1 MIKMKNSLKE
11 MTMHYLDLINH
22 HIKSHTLT
30 TMVVETLLLGKNQ
43 KSYEIMGLCVEY
55 KIKKQLKN
63 NYYENLIKFDEN
75 YNENVLHEKSNKI
88 WFCWFQG
95 IENAPDIVKICY
107 NSLKKLNDKEL
118 ILITKE
124 NMFEYI
130 SFPQFIMEKWKNGII
145 SSTHISD
152 LLRLELLIN
161 HGGLWVDATI
171 FCSSSNIPDYID
183 NSDLF
188 FYQHLTLNKY
198 ARSAFISSWLISA
211 KSNNK
216 ILMATRYLLYKYW
229 EKNDYQIDYFILHHF
244 MTLVLEFYPETWDQI
259 VPVDN
264 STPHILQNKLFEI
277 YDPSI
282 WKPLKESAC
291 FHKLTY
297 KFDDEKIKK
306 NNTYFKKV
314 LLNE

>member
-1 MIKMKNSLKE
+1 METSLKE
-11 MTMHYLDLINH
+11 MTMHYLNLIKH

-30 TMVVETLLLGKNQ
+30 TMVVETILFGKNQ
-43 KSYEIMGLCVEY
+43 KSYEIMGLSVEY

-63 NYYENLIKFDEN
+63 KYYKNLTEFHEN
-75 YNENVLHEKSNKI
+75 YDETVFHEKSNKV

-95 IENAPDIVKICY
+95 IENAPEIVEICY
-107 NSLKKLNDKEL
+107 NSLKENLNDKEI
-118 ILITKE
+118 ILITEE

-130 SFPQFIMEKWKNGII
+130 AFPQFIMEKWKKGII
-145 SSTHISD
+145 SNTHISD
-152 LLRLELLIN
+152 LLRLELLIKY
-161 HGGLWVDATI
+161 GGLWLDATV

-183 NSDLF
+183 NSELF

-198 ARSAFISSWLISA
+198 ARSAFISSWLIHA

-244 MTLVLEFYPETWDQI
+244 MTLALEFYPESWENV

-264 STPHILQNKLFEI
+264 STPHILQSKLFEI
-277 YDPSI
+277 YDDVI
-282 WKPLKESAC
+282 WKPIQNNTC

-297 KFDDEKIKK
+297 KFDEEKLKV
-306 NNTYFKKV
+306 NNTYYKKI